1 MTLPLAPHSRAAPLH
16 HQRMTRIRSLKPN
29 VTREQAIQ
37 QFSSWGLVAF
47 FRQAVHGPLRSVAE
61 LYIPF
66 RLFRAQISNR
76 GLTEERLV
84 ALDAVGGTL
93 DLFQFDHVPED
104 AEIIELETRNCP
116 PACLSDPAAAELV
129 FMKLRRILYSQGFFR
144 MRNLQIDA
152 VPLPGEIHVP
162 YWLGFHGAGSRAH
175 VLVIDAVRRR
185 LDGAKVRQLVEG
197 WLSLQ
202 A

>member
-1 MTLPLAPHSRAAPLH
+1 MTLPLATHSRAGPMH

-37 QFSSWGLVAF
+37 QFSSWGPTAF

-93 DLFQFDHVPED
+93 DLFQFDHVPDD

-116 PACLSDPAAAELV
+116 PARLSESAAAERV
-129 FMKLRRILYSQGFFR
+129 SMKLRRILYSQGFFR
-144 MRNLQIDA
+144 LRNLEIDA

-162 YWLGFHGAGSRAH
+162 YWLGFHGAGSQAH